1 MFLVHVKFVMQTN
14 HALWC
19 CCMQELNWDSNKTS
33 SYKHAAR
40 NFIIQYTKPCN
51 LWWL

>member
-19 CCMQELNWDSNKTS
+19 CCMQ
-33 SYKHAAR
+33 
-40 NFIIQYTKPCN
+40 
-51 LWWL
+51 

>member
-19 CCMQELNWDSNKTS
+19 CCM
-33 SYKHAAR
+33 
-40 NFIIQYTKPCN
+40 
-51 LWWL
+51 